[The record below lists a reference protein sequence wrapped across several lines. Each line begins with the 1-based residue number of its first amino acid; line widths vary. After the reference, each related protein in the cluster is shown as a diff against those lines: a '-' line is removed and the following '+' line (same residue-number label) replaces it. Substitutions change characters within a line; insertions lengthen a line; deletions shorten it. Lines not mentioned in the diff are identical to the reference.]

1 MTERI
6 AVVGAGTVGAHLAS
20 AFVAAGHEVRM
31 GVRDPAGET
40 VTDVGR
46 RLGIDVVSI
55 DRAADGADL
64 IVLAVPHA
72 AVEEAVRA
80 VAPPADAI
88 VIDATNPVGR
98 VLPDGADST
107 LDVVAATGV
116 ASPLVKAFNTIGAE
130 AFVSPEIDG
139 SPLFLPVA
147 GDSPAAE
154 RVADLARSIG
164 FDALVVGGRAEARLN
179 ENVAEFWIHLAFRVG
194 LGRDF
199 GFARLRR

>member
-40 VTDVGR
+40 ATDVGR

-154 RVADLARSIG
+154 RVADLARSMG